1 MVALEIHGAR
11 FAVTGVAIATP
22 VSFRSAGDRRAGPV
36 RAARHQGTRRPGP
49 TTALRPGGRS
59 VGFTLIELLVVMA
72 IIAMLVTLALPRY
85 LHSMERSK
93 EAVLLE
99 DLSVMRDAID
109 KYGADRGQYPTTL
122 DDLVQRN
129 YLRRI
134 PVDPITE
141 SDSTWVTNP
150 HPDGVTPGIYNVHS
164 GAAGKTLAGNDFKEL

>member
-1 MVALEIHGAR
+1 MRPSALTQQGAHGLRGRDSVLPQRCPMTSTKCRQVLLDLCRIKVA
-11 FAVTGVAIATP
+11 
-22 VSFRSAGDRRAGPV
+22 SRRNS
-36 RAARHQGTRRPGP
+36 RY
-49 TTALRPGGRS
+49 
-59 VGFTLIELLVVMA
+59 GFTLIELLVVMA

-85 LHSMERSK
+85 LHSVERSK

-122 DDLVQRN
+122 DDLVLRN

-150 HPDGVTPGIYNVHS
+150 HPDGVTPGIYDVHS
-164 GAAGKTLAGNDFKEL
+164 GAPGKTLAGNDFKQL

>member
-1 MVALEIHGAR
+1 MG
-11 FAVTGVAIATP
+11 TATP
-22 VSFRSAGDRRAGPV
+22 VLGSARSARVSGPGHRCAWHAVVTLRPRRAG
-36 RAARHQGTRRPGP
+36 
-49 TTALRPGGRS
+49 RS
-59 VGFTLIELLVVMA
+59 PGFTLIELLVVMA

-141 SDSTWVTNP
+141 SDSTWVTAA

-164 GAAGKTLAGNDFKEL
+164 GAPGKTLAGNDFKEL